1 MYYLFGFIILGIMY
15 YYFFKFCK
23 LIKEKIK
30 KKLNSSYINLYKVKE
45 K

>member
-23 LIKEKIK
+23 FLKYKINK
-30 KKLNSSYINLYKVKE
+30 KIEGRYIELCQKK
-45 K
+45 